1 MNPFS
6 DDPHWRWLFKN
17 AIDWDTIIPLYYP
30 TFPTDD
36 GIESKEELIQF
47 FEEMLSATGDW
58 VSSSVKGRAEAL
70 DRKGPGEVKDG
81 RAYPGEELQA
91 LYKEAVELGVFSLC
105 VPRELEGSNAPA
117 SLYMMILN
125 QLARYCMSSCT
136 QVAFHASISDMIHR
150 FLPDEH
156 AEKFVPMINRGEISG
171 SMCLT
176 EPGCGSDL
184 GAIQS
189 TAIPQA
195 DGTYLLSGTKLFITN
210 AGGGLHF
217 TLGRIKGAKEGLDG
231 LSMFFIQQDDP
242 RREGNNFTVVK
253 NEHKT
258 GMHGSFT
265 CEVLYENAIAEL
277 VGEAGS
283 GFKLMLHLMNEAR
296 IATGMQGLGGIE
308 GAIECAENYA
318 KERSQFG
325 KSIDQLP
332 LMKRILKD
340 LRVERD
346 AMRALMM
353 DTTSLYDIF
362 QFLDNKQ
369 RGSGDLTKS
378 EEKLMKTTWRKV
390 RKRTPLVKFYLCE
403 QFIEMAKKS
412 VQVYGGYGFMKEYP
426 IERYYRDSLGPVLYE
441 GTSQIQALMALKDFV
456 KGLFRNPKNFFEEIF
471 QATWQSTPLSREGD
485 VEQNFS
491 RISASFYKNVVTLL
505 FGELRPDWNKIHVFK
520 EWQRSEAI
528 DDLMEHAETL
538 TWALSYIETLDVLKG
553 HAKKD
558 KSQQQLFWDYLE
570 LVEPK
575 LAGIYAD
582 WKVRLQK

>member
-6 DDPHWRWLFKN
+6 DDQHWRWLFKN

-30 TFPTDD
+30 SFPTED
-36 GIESKEELIQF
+36 GIESKEELVQF
-47 FEEMLSATGDW
+47 FEEMLTATGDW
-58 VSSSVKGRAEAL
+58 ASSSVKERAEAL
-70 DRKGPGEVKDG
+70 DRKGAGEVKDG
-81 RAYPGEELQA
+81 RTYPCEELQS
-91 LYKEAVELGVFSLC
+91 LYQEATELGVFSIC
-105 VPRELEGSNAPA
+105 VPRQFGGSHAPA
-117 SLYMMILN
+117 TLYMMMLN
-125 QLARYCMSSCT
+125 QLARYCMASCT
-136 QVAFHASISDMIHR
+136 QVAFHASISDMVHR
-150 FLPDEH
+150 FLPHEQG
-156 AEKFVPMINRGEISG
+156 EKFVPLINEAKISG
-171 SMCLT
+171 AMCLT

-189 TAIPQA
+189 TAVPQA

-217 TLGRIKGAKEGLDG
+217 TLARIKGDKEGLEG
-231 LSMFFIQQDDP
+231 LSMFFIQQDDA
-242 RREGNNFTVVK
+242 RREGNNYTVVK
-253 NEHKT
+253 NEEKT

-265 CEVLYENAIAEL
+265 CEVLYENSIAEL

-296 IATGMQGLGGIE
+296 IAVGMQGLGGIE

-362 QFLDNKQ
+362 QFLDLKQ
-369 RGSGDLTKS
+369 RGSGDLSKQ
-378 EEKLMKTTWRKV
+378 EEKLFKETWRRV

-403 QFIEMAKKS
+403 QFVEMSRKS
-412 VQVYGGYGFMKEYP
+412 LQVYGGYGFMKEYP
-426 IERYYRDSLGPVLYE
+426 IERYYRDSLGPLLYE

-456 KGLFRNPKNFFEEIF
+456 KGLFKNPKNFFEEIF
-471 QATWQSTPLSREGD
+471 QATWQATPLSREGSID
-485 VEQNFS
+485 QNYA

-538 TWALSYIETLDVLKG
+538 TWALSYIETLEVLKK
-553 HAKKD
+553 HANQD
-558 KSQQQLFWDYLE
+558 KSQAALFWDYLE